1 MLSEIR
7 IEYPNLCQKIS
18 QRLQQAGLSAVQAD
32 IEAEIMAEAD
42 LLSVPSHGV
51 RMLPNLLG
59 ALTDGRVEPSPDE
72 KLIREFGAISV
83 VDYGKGAGRYASYRA
98 MNRAVQQAAEFGVGV
113 CLAKNTSHWGR
124 GHAYAYRAAKQGCI
138 GICTTNAIPSMAA
151 WGVRTKVIGNNPL
164 AIGFPGKSRDKP
176 IILDM
181 AMSQAAVGKVATMLR
196 EGIPITEHLGF
207 DSNGQPSLDAKA
219 ILAGAVAPMGAHKG
233 ESLALMMEML
243 TGALAGAAFGYQLL
257 ADDKSG
263 VDAGSTKIF
272 IAINLESFI
281 DPNMFFYKT
290 DQLFSYLEK
299 ATEKFQFP
307 GDRGWKAM
315 EKNMREGV
323 PIHID
328 IVKDLAQVGV
338 VL

>member
-1 MLSEIR
+1 VSNEIR
-7 IEYPNLCQKIS
+7 IEYSRLCQKIS
-18 QRLQQAGLSAVQAD
+18 QRLQQAGLSATHAD

-51 RMLPNLLG
+51 RMLPNLLR
-59 ALTDGRVEPSPDE
+59 ALVDGRVASSPHE
-72 KLIREFGAISV
+72 KIIREFGAISV
-83 VDYGKGAGRYASYRA
+83 VDYGKGPGRYASHMA
-98 MNRAVQQAAEFGVGV
+98 MNRAVQQATEFGVGI

-138 GICTTNAIPSMAA
+138 GLCTTNAIPSMAA
-151 WGVRTKVIGNNPL
+151 WGARTKVIGNNPL
-164 AIGFPGKSRDKP
+164 AIGVPGKSREKP
-176 IILDM
+176 IVLDM

-207 DSNGQPSLDAKA
+207 DTNGQPSVDPKA

-257 ADDKSG
+257 ADDNSG

-272 IAINLESFI
+272 IAINLGSFI
-281 DPNMFFYKT
+281 DQEIFFEKT
-290 DQLFSYLEK
+290 TQLFSHLEN

-307 GDRGWKAM
+307 GERGWQAM
-315 EKNMREGV
+315 EKNLREGV

-328 IVKDLAQVGV
+328 IVKDLTQVGV